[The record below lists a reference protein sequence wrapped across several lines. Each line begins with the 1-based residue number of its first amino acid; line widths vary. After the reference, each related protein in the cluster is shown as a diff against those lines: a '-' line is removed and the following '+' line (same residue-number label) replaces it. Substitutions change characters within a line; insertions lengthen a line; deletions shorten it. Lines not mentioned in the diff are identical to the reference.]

1 MSNFHS
7 LAIILVTPVTKLTGK
22 IITLLK
28 RRVWARNRCSQ
39 MIRDVFNAK
48 AYVCF
53 LLSTSHDHFVN
64 VNLVCGSLDFL
75 TLFREKCLRMK
86 STAQCHCWTHLKC
99 TYTMQFRQY
108 CIDHLNRVKY
118 LFPNSSLVGIKTERN
133 DGQNYKYFIHY
144 ISNLPTKYDPIILQ
158 CK

>member
-1 MSNFHS
+1 
-7 LAIILVTPVTKLTGK
+7 
-22 IITLLK
+22 
-28 RRVWARNRCSQ
+28 
-39 MIRDVFNAK
+39 
-48 AYVCF
+48 
-53 LLSTSHDHFVN
+53 
-64 VNLVCGSLDFL
+64 
-75 TLFREKCLRMK
+75 MK

-118 LFPNSSLVGIKTERN
+118 LFPNSSLVGIKTETN

-144 ISNLPTKYDPIILQ
+144 ISNLPTKYDPINLQ